1 MRAIHVLRTPHG
13 CDTVRLAEFEILT
26 MALSALEWRAHNGPV
41 TLVTDKVGASWA
53 RDHHLECV
61 WSDVDESLTAMAD
74 APIDEV
80 VYWAAGKLFALRRQ
94 TTPCVLLDLDFI
106 VWHPLD
112 FTRYGTGVAAIHTED
127 IQPHLYPPP
136 ETFCLREGY
145 ALPGDLDETVRPING
160 ALVYHGDVGFA
171 QRYAQ
176 AAIDFMEHTAPGE
189 GDNLPYMLFA
199 EQRLLP
205 MLAAKEGR
213 PVYEIAPLHELFGKQ
228 KTFTH
233 VWGYKDTLRR
243 DERAREAFTAKL
255 RRRLAK
261 DFPEVAAEITKG
273 W

>member
-1 MRAIHVLRTPHG
+1 MRAIHVLRTPRG
-13 CDTVRLAEFEILT
+13 CNTVRLAEFEILT
-26 MALSALEWRAHNGPV
+26 MALSALEWRAHNGLV
-41 TLVTDKVGASWA
+41 TLVTDGIGASWV
-53 RDHHLECV
+53 RTHHLEAV
-61 WSDVDESLTAMAD
+61 WSGIDEGLTAMAD

-112 FTRYGTGVAAIHTED
+112 FTRYGTGVAAIHSED
-127 IQPHLYPPP
+127 LQPHLYPPP
-136 ETFCLREGY
+136 ETFCLQDGY
-145 ALPGDLDETVRPING
+145 ALPDGLDTAVRPING

-213 PVYEIAPLHELFGKQ
+213 PVYEIAPLHELFGRQ

-261 DFPEVAAEITKG
+261 DFPEAAAEITKG